1 MSNIEFIKPKTLVK
15 VNPGWQ
21 ISENTKAIVKYYA
34 EYTDYTESEVIDK
47 FLNNLL
53 KDQEFINWA
62 SKKRNNKRLNA
73 LINANSERDTLTY
86 KDKSVE

>member
-1 MSNIEFIKPKTLVK
+1 MSTIEFIKPKTLVK
-15 VNPGWQ
+15 VNPGWE

-47 FLNNLL
+47 FLGNLL

-62 SKKRNNKRLNA
+62 NKKRNNKRLNA
-73 LINANSERDTLTY
+73 LIKANSEVDTLTY

>member
-15 VNPGWQ
+15 VNPGWE

-62 SKKRNNKRLNA
+62 NKKRNNKRLNA
-73 LINANSERDTLTY
+73 LLKANSDTGNIPY
-86 KDKSVE
+86 EDKSVE

>member
-15 VNPGWQ
+15 VNPGWE

-53 KDQEFINWA
+53 KDQGFINWA
-62 SKKRNNKRLNA
+62 NKKRNNKRLNA
-73 LINANSERDTLTY
+73 LLKANSDTGNITSE
-86 KDKSVE
+86 DKSVE